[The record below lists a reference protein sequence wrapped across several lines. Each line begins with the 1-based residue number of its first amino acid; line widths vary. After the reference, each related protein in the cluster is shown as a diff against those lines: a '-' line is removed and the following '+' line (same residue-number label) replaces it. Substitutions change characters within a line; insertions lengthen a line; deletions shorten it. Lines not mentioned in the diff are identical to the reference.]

1 MTYRMI
7 KVSEKFNADILLE
20 GTRFIQVPSG
30 MTEEQEK
37 EFIWDKVYEICLP
50 MDERHTKIV
59 DVWDRSIEHDW
70 EYQDTPQNPEWCS

>member
-7 KVSEKFNADILLE
+7 KVSEKFSADILLE
-20 GTRFIQVPSG
+20 GNRFIQVPSG
-30 MTEEQEK
+30 MTEEEEK

-59 DVWDRSIEHDW
+59 DVWDRSIDVDW
-70 EYQDTPQNPEWCS
+70 EYQDTPQNPE